1 MKKENLDKIIDRVR
15 AHLYEDAPTMNTA
28 SADGKP
34 GFSSKAD
41 ALGPTAGYD
50 APLKRKRKKY
60 IYVKGVRK
68 LWSPKNGRAS

>member
-41 ALGPTAGYD
+41 ALGTHSR
-50 APLKRKRKKY
+50 LRCSVEKKKKE
-60 IYVKGVRK
+60 IYLR
-68 LWSPKNGRAS
+68 

>member
-15 AHLYEDAPTMNTA
+15 AHLYEDVPTMNTA
-28 SADGKP
+28 STDGKP

-41 ALGPTAGYD
+41 AAGPTAGFD
-50 APLKRKRKKY
+50 VPLKGKRKKY

>member
-41 ALGPTAGYD
+41 ALGQVNLQQVTM
-50 APLKRKRKKY
+50 LR
-60 IYVKGVRK
+60 
-68 LWSPKNGRAS
+68 

>member
-41 ALGPTAGYD
+41 ALGIPQQVTM
-50 APLKRKRKKY
+50 LR
-60 IYVKGVRK
+60 
-68 LWSPKNGRAS
+68 